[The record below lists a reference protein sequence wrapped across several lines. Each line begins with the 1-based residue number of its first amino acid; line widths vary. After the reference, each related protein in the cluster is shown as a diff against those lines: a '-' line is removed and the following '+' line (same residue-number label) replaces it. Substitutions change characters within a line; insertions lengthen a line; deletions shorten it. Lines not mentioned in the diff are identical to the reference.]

1 MSDRFS
7 ASSVLLPSAPSASD
21 PAPAEAVYLP
31 LYQQIKALLV
41 RSLQGQEW
49 APGQAIPAETELAA
63 RYKVSQGTVR
73 KAIDELAAE
82 NLLVRRQGKGTFVAT
97 HDHEQTQ
104 FRFLRLRAD
113 GPEREGPRQRRYQ
126 RCEQLPAPASVAA
139 HLGLAPG
146 AGVLHIRRTLGA
158 AGADAATAPVICEDI
173 WLPAALFPGLTLE
186 RLLRHKGPLYAFF
199 EREFNVRMTR
209 ARERLRAVAAGPDL
223 GTLLGLDAH
232 APLLQVERL
241 SLTYDGS
248 PVELRLGHYDT
259 REHHYWN
266 RLD

>member
-1 MSDRFS
+1 MPDRPT
-7 ASSVLLPSAPSASD
+7 LMAPSA
-21 PAPAEAVYLP
+21 AAEAVYLP
-31 LYQQIKALLV
+31 LYQQIKAMLV

-49 APGQAIPAETELAA
+49 APGQAIPAETELAT

-113 GPEREGPRQRRYQ
+113 ASGPEGPPEGPRQRRYWQ
-126 RCEQLPAPASVAA
+126 CERLPAPQEIAER
-139 HLGLAPG
+139 LGLSAHDE
-146 AGVLHIRRTLGA
+146 VLHIRRTLGA
-158 AGADAATAPVICEDI
+158 AGASAEVSPVICEDI

-209 ARERLRAVAAGPDL
+209 ARERLRAVAADTDL
-223 GTLLGLDAH
+223 SAMLGVALH
-232 APLLQVERL
+232 APVLQVERL
-241 SLTYDGS
+241 SLTYDAS
-248 PVELRLGHYDT
+248 PVELRLGHYNT
-259 REHHYWN
+259 RDHHYWN
-266 RLD
+266 QLD